1 MTQSLM
7 VVATEPGTGKSAIS
21 LGLLD
26 QFERAGVR
34 ACFFKPV
41 GLTNGSGG
49 IDPDVTFI
57 HAALGLTKSP
67 EDSVAVTSAE
77 VSAAIQSGTYDD
89 VLDRILE
96 AHSRLAEGKD
106 VVICEGLDSMSA
118 FPALESDINIDIAKN
133 LDAPLLL
140 ITSAHQREVEEVVSN
155 VALAKGQLEER
166 GVEVLGVIINRIDER
181 RRDEFTDNLRW
192 QLRDK
197 NIALYGALPTLPEL
211 ARPRLCDVVKALDAK
226 VLAGE
231 QYLQAQVR
239 HVLIAAMG
247 LDNALHYFQDGS
259 LVIAPGDREEILLA
273 AASTYACT
281 DVPRPSGIVLTG
293 GFEPR
298 RKVMQLSRS
307 LSGGSLPILK
317 VSANT
322 FDAAITINDIKPSL
336 GENQEGKALAIRSAI
351 DEYVEMEELLEKRF
365 ATTRKVITPKRFL
378 RTLRDKARANK
389 RTIVLPESNIDRIL
403 KAVRELR
410 RHDLVNVILT
420 GNDQEVRK
428 YAQQLDVE
436 LDDGVTIVD
445 PRSDTH
451 FDEYVATLVEL
462 RKHKGLHEEMARDL
476 MRDRTYF
483 STMMVYKGRAH
494 GMVSGATTTTQATV
508 RPAFEFIRTKP
519 GFNSVSSVFFMC
531 LPDRVLVYGDCAV
544 IPNPT
549 VEQLAEIALASA
561 ETAQAFGI
569 EPRVAMLSY
578 STGASGKGADV
589 EAVRQATELVKQK
602 NPTLCVEGP
611 IQYDAAVDPQVART
625 KLPDSKVAGRATVFI
640 FPDLNTGNNT
650 YKAVQRSSGAIAIGP
665 VLQGLR
671 KPVNDLSRGATV
683 TDIVNTVIVT
693 AIQAQAE

>member
-26 QFERAGVR
+26 QFERAGVQ

-57 HAALGLTKSP
+57 HKALGLAGSP
-67 EDSVAVTSAE
+67 EDSVAVTSSE
-77 VSAAIQSGTYDD
+77 VSAAIQGGRYDD

-106 VVICEGLDSMSA
+106 VVICEGVDSMSA

-140 ITSAHQREVEEVVSN
+140 VTSAHQREVEEVASN
-155 VALAKGQLEER
+155 ISLAKGQLEER
-166 GVEVLGVIINRIDER
+166 GVEVLGVIVNRIDER

-197 NIALYGALPTLPEL
+197 NVVMYGALPALPEL
-211 ARPRLCDVVKALDAK
+211 ARPRICDVVKTMGAK

-231 QYLQAQVR
+231 QYLQTQVR
-239 HVLIAAMG
+239 NVLIAAMG

-259 LVIAPGDREEILLA
+259 LIIAPGDREEILLA
-273 AASTYACT
+273 AASSYACT
-281 DVPRPSGIVLTG
+281 DVPRPSGIVLSG

-322 FDAAITINDIKPSL
+322 FDTAIAINDIKPSL
-336 GENQEGKALAIRSAI
+336 GENQEGKALAIRSAME
-351 DEYVEMEELLEKRF
+351 EYVEVEELLEKRF

-389 RTIVLPESNIDRIL
+389 RTIVLPEANVDRIL

-420 GNDQEVRK
+420 GEDHEVRK
-428 YAQQLDVE
+428 YAQQLDVQ

-445 PRSDTH
+445 PRTDSH

-508 RPAFEFIRTKP
+508 RPAFEFVRTKP
-519 GFNSVSSVFFMC
+519 GINSVSSVFFMC

-561 ETAQAFGI
+561 ETAQAFEI

-602 NPTLCVEGP
+602 NPSLCVEGP

-671 KPVNDLSRGATV
+671 KPVNDLSRGATIA
-683 TDIVNTVIVT
+683 DIVNTVIVT